1 MESVTRSLLLIRRGL
16 KRYAIFKFFFW
27 LNLAYKYTEVCI
39 CFANHESLREVWTVC
54 LLFLLWFR
62 FLLAGINNAKE
73 KTSHIYWYNV
83 ADHVLWSGVVRQ
95 FSFLFYLFQP
105 EKKWLRQNPLRGH
118 EYQLILTAL
127 FNFQTQILEYSCR

>member
-1 MESVTRSLLLIRRGL
+1 MCVREANDPVRNDHADSKFSWNQSEVAHPLLSENTGQFLALSRERNTFVVANPERFETLCDFLFFI
-16 KRYAIFKFFFW
+16 FFW

-73 KTSHIYWYNV
+73 KTSHIYWYNG
-83 ADHVLWSGVVRQ
+83 ADHV
-95 FSFLFYLFQP
+95 
-105 EKKWLRQNPLRGH
+105 
-118 EYQLILTAL
+118 
-127 FNFQTQILEYSCR
+127 